1 MSQVVVTEDKL
12 SERRQASRL
21 QESRIE
27 REASFAKWR
36 RSDISGRDPVAF
48 LAGLAFAP
56 IAIIWTVFT
65 LIIAAIFSVFKF
77 IFRALGGLLGSQ
89 SKNP

>member
-1 MSQVVVTEDKL
+1 MSQVVVTEDNL
-12 SERRQASRL
+12 SERRQASKL

-36 RSDISGRDPVAF
+36 RSDISGRDPIAF

-56 IAIIWTVFT
+56 IAAIWTVFA
-65 LIIAAIFSVFKF
+65 LVIAVIFSVFKV
-77 IFRALGGLLGSQ
+77 IFKAIGSLIGNRTDR
-89 SKNP
+89 S